1 MELLLNK
8 PYVNE
13 GILRGQNLH
22 VKCCRPL
29 EMLIN
34 FEEGFRSFY
43 TLNIRSVGQR
53 AAKLLAFK
61 GGDHK
66 KVCRSAPAPLEL
78 VGLGLKHSQSL
89 MDGNF
94 AAL

>member
-29 EMLIN
+29 EMLIH
-34 FEEGFRSFY
+34 FEEGFRSFH
-43 TLNIRSVGQR
+43 IGSVRQR
-53 AAKLLAFK
+53 AVKLLAV
-61 GGDHK
+61 
-66 KVCRSAPAPLEL
+66 KVG
-78 VGLGLKHSQSL
+78 VLK
-89 MDGNF
+89 
-94 AAL
+94 